1 MKSIFPRIVVSALL
15 CIPLYSVAEDKT
27 AATPAAAPTE
37 AQMQAMQQQMQT
49 MQTQMNAMMQAKTPE
64 EQQAAMQAHM
74 TTMQEHMQS
83 MDQMGCCGEKGMMGG
98 HMQGGMMGDCM
109 HQKTTN

>member
-1 MKSIFPRIVVSALL
+1 MKAMYSRFLVPLL
-15 CIPLYSVAEDKT
+15 MSFSCLSVAQSE
-27 AATPAAAPTE
+27 APSAEPTE
-37 AQMQAMQQQMQT
+37 AQMRTMQQQMQT